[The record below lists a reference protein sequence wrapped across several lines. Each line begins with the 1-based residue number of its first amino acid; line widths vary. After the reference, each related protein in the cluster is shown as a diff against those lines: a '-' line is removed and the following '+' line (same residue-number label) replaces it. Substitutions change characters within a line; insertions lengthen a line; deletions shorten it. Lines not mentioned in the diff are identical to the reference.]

1 MRLVVS
7 MNSYL
12 FCQFPI
18 ANFLLPTVI
27 KLKSI
32 NFTGSMKY
40 LIVGLGNI
48 GEEYAETRHN
58 IGFKVVDELAASS
71 NATWKGV
78 TLGSMTE
85 VKHKGRILILLK
97 PNTYMNLSGKAVNY
111 WLQKEKIPVENLLV
125 IVDEIQ
131 LDLGT
136 VRLRGKGTDGGHNGL
151 KDIQAQLGTTE
162 YARLRIGV
170 GRNFHPGGQV
180 NYVLGQWNK
189 EEKAILPEVLRAGAE
204 AIKTFVSIGLKR
216 AMDQVN
222 ATTSQI
228 KNDKP

>member
-1 MRLVVS
+1 
-7 MNSYL
+7 
-12 FCQFPI
+12 
-18 ANFLLPTVI
+18 
-27 KLKSI
+27 
-32 NFTGSMKY
+32 MKY

-71 NATWKGV
+71 NATWKSV

-85 VKHKGRILILLK
+85 VKHKGRTLLLLK

-111 WLQKEKIPVENLLV
+111 WLQKEKIPVENMLV
-125 IVDEIQ
+125 ILDEIQ

-151 KDIQAQLGTTE
+151 KDIQAQLGTTD

-170 GRNFHPGGQV
+170 GKNFHPGGQV
-180 NYVLGQWNK
+180 NYVLGQWSK
-189 EEKAILPEVLRAGAE
+189 EEKTILSDVLKAGAE
-204 AIKTFVSIGLKR
+204 AIKTFVAIGLKR

-222 ATTSQI
+222 ATTAQI
-228 KNDKP
+228 KTDKP

>member
-1 MRLVVS
+1 
-7 MNSYL
+7 
-12 FCQFPI
+12 
-18 ANFLLPTVI
+18 
-27 KLKSI
+27 
-32 NFTGSMKY
+32 MKY
-40 LIVGLGNI
+40 LVVGLGNI

-58 IGFKVVDELAASS
+58 VGFKVVDELAAAS
-71 NATWKGV
+71 NATWKSV
-78 TLGSMTE
+78 TLGSLTE
-85 VKHKGRILILLK
+85 VKYKGRTLVLLK

-111 WLQKEKIPVENLLV
+111 WLQKEKVPVENLLV

-151 KDIQAQLGTTE
+151 KGIQAQLGTTE

-170 GRNFHPGGQV
+170 GKNFHPGGQV

-189 EEKAILPEVLRAGAE
+189 EEKALLPEVLKAGAE
-204 AIKTFVSIGLKR
+204 AIKTFVAIGLKR

-222 ATTSQI
+222 ASGARI
-228 KNDKP
+228 KTDKP